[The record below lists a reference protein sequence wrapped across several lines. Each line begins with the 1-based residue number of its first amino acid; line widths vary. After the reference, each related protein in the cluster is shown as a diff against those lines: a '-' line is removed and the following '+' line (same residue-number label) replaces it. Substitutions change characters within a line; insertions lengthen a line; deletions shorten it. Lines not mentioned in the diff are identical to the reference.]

1 MLLGRERTKMSAAR
15 FAGRL
20 LGSTAMLF
28 AAAGICARTPSPQAT
43 AAAPDGASAQPA
55 PVGARQSRP
64 IPLAPAFT
72 AQQLAA
78 PPMTGWITNGGN
90 LANQRYSPLMQIDR
104 SNVQNLKAN
113 WRTHLDGSGMS
124 PQYSGQAQPLF
135 YRGVLYI
142 VTGADDVFAL
152 DVRSGKIL
160 WRYRANLNPERVNV
174 CCGWVSRGI
183 ALGDGKVFVGR
194 LDSKLV
200 ALDQRTGRVVWSI
213 QAADPSKGY
222 SITAAPLYYDGRVIV
237 GFAGA
242 DIGIRGRMQAFD
254 ARTGK
259 LLWTFYTIPGPG
271 EVGHDTWPQH
281 NDAWKEGGASIWQT
295 PAVDPQLGLLYFT
308 TGNASPNYAGDQRAG
323 DNLFTSSMLAL
334 DVKTGKLRWYFQM
347 VHHDIWDYDC
357 PNPVVLFDAI
367 YHGTLRKGIAEICKT
382 GWVYILDRVTG
393 QPLIGIVEHPV
404 PQEPRQNTAATQP
417 YPIGDPLFPLQV
429 DIAPEGFTLV
439 NHGRIFTPYWT
450 TPVVYRPQMAVN
462 WPPSSYD
469 PESHHFFVCGIDRLG
484 TSSHRESR
492 FKQPDFAKVAKRLDR
507 QSLSG
512 NRGRGVFGAFDL
524 TTNRIVWEQAWPDA
538 CMSGTLVTK
547 GGLVFVGRSD
557 GRLTALDDSSGKR
570 LWQFQTDAGV
580 NAPASTFLYQGEQ
593 YVAVLSAGTLFGSG
607 GRGDSVWLF
616 SLSGKISSLPL
627 PLPGSGSGATG
638 AAAPVVYAFG
648 NPDLS
653 DGRRL
658 YTLYCVA
665 CHGTTGMG
673 GHGGGAPLASVAGNM
688 RYIIATATLGKNR
701 NMPSFRGAL
710 KPAQLRDIAGYIS
723 LELFKS
729 GS

>member
-1 MLLGRERTKMSAAR
+1 MRALTSTTTLLAHTATRLMRLASLAGMALLAAASAA
-15 FAGRL
+15 FAQE
-20 LGSTAMLF
+20 S
-28 AAAGICARTPSPQAT
+28 S
-43 AAAPDGASAQPA
+43 GAS
-55 PVGARQSRP
+55 

-78 PPMTGWITNGGN
+78 LPTTDWITNGGN
-90 LANQRYSPLMQIDR
+90 LFNQRYSPLAQINRGD
-104 SNVQNLKAN
+104 VKDLKAN
-113 WRTHLDGSGMS
+113 WRTHLDGSGVS

-152 DVRSGKIL
+152 DARSGKIL
-160 WRYRANLNPERVNV
+160 WRHHAHLNPERVNV
-174 CCGWVSRGI
+174 CCGWISRGV
-183 ALGDGKVFVGR
+183 ALGDGKVFVGQ

-200 ALDQRTGRVVWSI
+200 ALDQRTGKVVWSV
-213 QAADPSKGY
+213 QAADPVTGY
-222 SITAAPLYYDGRVIV
+222 SLTAAPLYYDGKVIE

-271 EVGHDTWPQH
+271 ELGHDTWPPQS
-281 NDAWKEGGASIWQT
+281 DAWKLGGASIWQT

-308 TGNASPNYAGDQRAG
+308 TGNASPDYAGETRAG
-323 DNLFTSSMLAL
+323 DNLFTSSMIAL

-357 PNPVVLFDAI
+357 PNPVVLFDAV
-367 YHGTLRKGIAEICKT
+367 YHGVPRKGIAEICKT

-393 QPLIGIVEHPV
+393 QPLIGIVERPV
-404 PQEPRQNTAATQP
+404 PQEPRQDTAATQP

-469 PESHHFFVCGIDRLG
+469 PENHHFFVCGIDRLG
-484 TSSHRESR
+484 ESSHRVSR
-492 FKQPDFAKVAKRLDR
+492 FKEPDFNKTAQRLDR
-507 QSLSG
+507 LTLSG
-512 NRGRGVFGAFDL
+512 TRGRGVFGAFDL

-557 GRLTALDDSSGKR
+557 GRFTALDESNGER
-570 LWQFQTDAGV
+570 LWQFQTDTGV
-580 NAPASTFLYQGEQ
+580 NAPASTFLYHGEQ
-593 YVAVLSAGTLFGSG
+593 DIAVLSAGTLFGGG

-616 SLSGKISSLPL
+616 SLQGRISSLPA
-627 PLPGSGSGATG
+627 PLADSSAGGAN
-638 AAAPVVYAFG
+638 AAVPVVYAPG
-648 NPDLS
+648 KPDLS

-658 YTLYCVA
+658 YSLYCVA
-665 CHGTTGMG
+665 CHGANGMG
-673 GHGGGAPLASVAGNM
+673 GHGGGAPLASVAGNV
-688 RYIIATATLGKNR
+688 RYIIATATRGKNQ
-701 NMPSFRGAL
+701 NMPSFHGAL
-710 KPAQLRDIAGYIS
+710 KPEQLRDIAGYIS
-723 LELFKS
+723 RKLFKG